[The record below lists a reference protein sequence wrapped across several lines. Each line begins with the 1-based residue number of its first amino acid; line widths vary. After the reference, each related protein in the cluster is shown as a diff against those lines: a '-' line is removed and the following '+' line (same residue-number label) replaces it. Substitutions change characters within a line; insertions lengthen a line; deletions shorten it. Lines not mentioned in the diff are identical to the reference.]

1 MRAARATLAL
11 AALLFSVAACGGDAG
26 NAAHNDGAGGAAPRA
41 AAGGSHAGANSTSAA
56 AAESAAVASDL
67 WNKAE
72 VVRRLEEAGLVV
84 TDSGKKAHNP
94 SLKLEGEELEVSGGK
109 LEIYVYPDDAARERA
124 GAALDTTTKGLPS
137 IYNPKYIISGNL
149 IAILHTPKDR
159 LAERVRLVLMSRHG
173 G

>member
-1 MRAARATLAL
+1 MRGARAVLAL
-11 AALLFSVAACGGDAG
+11 AAVAFGVAACNGGEGSGSRQGATSG
-26 NAAHNDGAGGAAPRA
+26 AAASDGSGAGGIS
-41 AAGGSHAGANSTSAA
+41 AGAA
-56 AAESAAVASDL
+56 AAVSAAVARDL

-84 TDSGKKAHNP
+84 TDSGKKARNP
-94 SLKLEGEELEVSGGK
+94 SLQLEGDELEVCGGQ
-109 LEIYVYPDDAARERA
+109 LEIYIYPDDATREKGGA
-124 GAALDTTTKGLPS
+124 GLDTTTKGLPS

-173 G
+173 GG